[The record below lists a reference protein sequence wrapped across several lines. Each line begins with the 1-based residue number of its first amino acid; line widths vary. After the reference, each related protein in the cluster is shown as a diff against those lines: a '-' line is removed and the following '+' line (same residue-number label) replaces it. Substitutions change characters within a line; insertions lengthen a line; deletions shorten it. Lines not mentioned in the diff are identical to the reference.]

1 MRSLKSSISLS
12 RRFPVTLQEC
22 EVIAMDK
29 TLEALKKANKTLDR
43 INGKMDKVLMM
54 MGRLIIIAL
63 AVKLVIK
70 IWS

>member
-43 INGKMDKVLMM
+43 INGKMDKLLMM

>member
-1 MRSLKSSISLS
+1 
-12 RRFPVTLQEC
+12 
-22 EVIAMDK
+22 MDK

-63 AVKLVIK
+63 AVKLVICLLYT
-70 IWS
+70 SDAADD

>member
-1 MRSLKSSISLS
+1 
-12 RRFPVTLQEC
+12 
-22 EVIAMDK
+22 MDK

-43 INGKMDKVLMM
+43 IKGKMDKVLMM
-54 MGRLIIIAL
+54 MGWLIIIAL

>member
-1 MRSLKSSISLS
+1 MKSSISLS

>member
-1 MRSLKSSISLS
+1 
-12 RRFPVTLQEC
+12 
-22 EVIAMDK
+22 MDK

-63 AVKLVIK
+63 TVKLVIK

>member
-1 MRSLKSSISLS
+1 M
-12 RRFPVTLQEC
+12 TLQEC